1 MKGKNTNYFLSQAQV
16 PLPVGMQAKAG
27 LSDGPI
33 VEFER
38 MLVIQRSRDGK

>member
-16 PLPVGMQAKAG
+16 PLHVGMQAKAG
-27 LSDGPI
+27 LSDGPT